1 MSPVSDRYGK
11 RLKKTFNT
19 LMDKL
24 SQIYKYANNVI
35 RLKDVAELTAGYYP
49 TNSRIFTLKD
59 CSIIR
64 SNLIKGYSDVLQQ
77 YISVEKDALR
87 PIISPSKVQDF
98 VDADYQHYS
107 TYLITANYK
116 ALYFETRYPLTA
128 RYLIRCEEYLRGGA
142 VSWSDAL
149 MRSYLQEAIDR
160 QKVIISTSGDN
171 CHAMLDVKKNVVS
184 TLTTYLCSFPYAD
197 IQTYKA
203 YLAIFNSQLFSYLFF
218 YEIKEA
224 RKHNISR
231 IRMLSDM
238 LVPRKSEDFA
248 ILENISDCLLFM
260 SRPDIPQLSYRISND
275 RLAYYLKKILDM
287 VVYELYFAEY
297 VFERGLDVIRYMIHA
312 PFMLTMMREEDRIL
326 ETYAWFQRPDNIIR
340 QKLSLLDTRSPEFLY
355 KIQTF
360 VPDEQD

>member
-1 MSPVSDRYGK
+1 
-11 RLKKTFNT
+11 
-19 LMDKL
+19 MDNL

-35 RLKDVAELTAGYYP
+35 QLKDVAELTAGYYP

-64 SNLIKGYSDVLQQ
+64 GGLIEGYSDVLQQ
-77 YISVEKDALR
+77 YISVEKDAVR

-116 ALYFETRYPLTA
+116 ALYLETRYPLTA

-160 QKVIISTSGDN
+160 QKVIISTSGDI

-218 YEIKEA
+218 YVMKDA

-231 IRMLSDM
+231 IRVLSDM
-238 LVPRKSEDFA
+238 LVPHKSEEFT

-260 SRPDIPQLSYRISND
+260 SRPELPQLHYRISND
-275 RLAYYLKKILDM
+275 RLMHYLTKILDM
-287 VVYELYFAEY
+287 VIYEMYFPEY

-326 ETYAWFQRPDNIIR
+326 ETYAWFQRPNNVVR

>member
-1 MSPVSDRYGK
+1 
-11 RLKKTFNT
+11 
-19 LMDKL
+19 MDNL

-35 RLKDVAELTAGYYP
+35 QLKDIAELTAGYYP
-49 TNSRIFTLKD
+49 MNSRIFTLKD
-59 CSIIR
+59 CSVTGR
-64 SNLIKGYSDVLQQ
+64 NLIEGYSDVLQQ
-77 YISVEKDALR
+77 YISIERDAVR

-107 TYLITANYK
+107 TYLITANHK
-116 ALYFETRYPLTA
+116 VPYFRTQYPLTA
-128 RYLIRCEEYLRGGA
+128 RYLTLCEEYIKGGI
-142 VSWSDAL
+142 VSLSDSL
-149 MRSYLQEAIDR
+149 IRSYLQEAIDR
-160 QKVIISTSGDN
+160 QKVIISTSGN
-171 CHAMLDVKKNVVS
+171 ICHAMLDVKRNVVS

-197 IQTYKA
+197 TQTYKA
-203 YLAIFNSQLFSYLFF
+203 YLAIFNSQLFSSLFF
-218 YEIKEA
+218 YEMKDA

-231 IRMLSDM
+231 IKVLSDI

-260 SRPDIPQLSYRISND
+260 SRPEIPQLSYRISND
-275 RLAYYLKKILDM
+275 RLAYYLTKILDM
-287 VVYELYFAEY
+287 VVYELFFAEY
-297 VFERGLDVIRYMIHA
+297 VFERGLNVIRYMIHA

-326 ETYAWFQRPDNIIR
+326 ETYAWFQRPDNIVR